1 MCAGSARSVGL
12 ERRHGPWMV
21 GGRKVFPLAAY
32 SYQPLA
38 GNPGVVGVN
47 VKVENYILFSIHT
60 GNITINIT
68 RSLAKAFTFALL
80 HLSMYI
86 CMF

>member
-1 MCAGSARSVGL
+1 MLAR
-12 ERRHGPWMV
+12 RDAMD
-21 GGRKVFPLAAY
+21 GGRRDFPMAAY

-68 RSLAKAFTFALL
+68 RLLAKAFTFVLL
-80 HLSMYI
+80 YLSMYVCSEI
-86 CMF
+86 N